1 MDIYNKEKYEKLI
14 KNSSLFVLDKE
25 KEYIAYKRE
34 AIKMVEYLYC
44 YLLAI
49 NEKKYI
55 DYGLEISKTAN
66 YCINNYK
73 SDVGGFLN
81 YFNKAWANEYRRASG
96 RRIAEEYRC
105 GIHISDDEQRLI
117 SRFLK
122 FARKR
127 NANYKYEEV
136 IEIGA
141 KALGV
146 DKDRIIEIIKII
158 NGTQVISDI
167 FVDEDGEEKSLFELI
182 PIEQDCDLDDSFHCT
197 CKRIENIFNTLQE
210 RQKKLISKIITL
222 KVIEKATLED
232 RQLEELRQYSFFD
245 IGIYQGVIS
254 KQEINIRHI
263 AQQCGVSE
271 QSASR
276 SYKNFLEKLK

>member
-1 MDIYNKEKYEKLI
+1 MNIYSKEKYEELI
-14 KNSSLFVLDKE
+14 NNSSLFALDKE
-25 KEYIAYKRE
+25 KEYNAYKRE

-73 SDVGGFLN
+73 SDIGDFLN

-96 RRIAEEYRC
+96 KKIAEEYRC

-117 SRFLK
+117 SKFLK
-122 FARKR
+122 FAKKR
-127 NANYKYEEV
+127 NANYKDEEV
-136 IEIGA
+136 IEIGV
-141 KALGV
+141 KILGV
-146 DKDRIIEIIKII
+146 DKNRIKEIIKII
-158 NGTQVISDI
+158 DGTQVISDVFI
-167 FVDEDGEEKSLFELI
+167 DDKGEERSIFDII
-182 PIEQDCDLDDSFHCT
+182 PNEQDYYQDDDFSCAY
-197 CKRIENIFNTLQE
+197 KKIDEIFNTLQE
-210 RQKKLISKIITL
+210 RQKRLIGKIITL
-222 KVIEKATLED
+222 KVLEKATLED
-232 RQLEELRQYSFFD
+232 YQINQLKGCAFFD
-245 IGIYQGVIS
+245 NEVYLGFIN
-254 KQEINIRHI
+254 KQENNIRLI

-276 SYKNFLEKLK
+276 SYKNFIEKFK